1 MQNVDKMTRNCLQW
15 VLCYNLLRYCSL
27 QFHSTRVP
35 EIWKHLAECFFLCT
49 SIHRL
54 DYQPLFVYMFSKLL
68 GMQSVHTSWMVSA
81 FQTQWSVP
89 EIWVVTGCMYTVCS
103 QLTQFLVVDY
113 TFITRQ
119 PVWVP
124 GEQKAFFLPVQPRT
138 GWEVRQAKSFV
149 LALHDKDLLGSLYLS
164 VCSWH

>member
-49 SIHRL
+49 SIRRL

-68 GMQSVHTSWMVSA
+68 SMQSVQTSWIVSA
-81 FQTQWSVP
+81 FQTV
-89 EIWVVTGCMYTVCS
+89 
-103 QLTQFLVVDY
+103 
-113 TFITRQ
+113 
-119 PVWVP
+119 
-124 GEQKAFFLPVQPRT
+124 
-138 GWEVRQAKSFV
+138 
-149 LALHDKDLLGSLYLS
+149 
-164 VCSWH
+164 VCSWNLVGDRLHVHCMFPADSIPCGGLHLYHTAASLSPRRTKNFFFCPSSLALDERLDGQNLLF